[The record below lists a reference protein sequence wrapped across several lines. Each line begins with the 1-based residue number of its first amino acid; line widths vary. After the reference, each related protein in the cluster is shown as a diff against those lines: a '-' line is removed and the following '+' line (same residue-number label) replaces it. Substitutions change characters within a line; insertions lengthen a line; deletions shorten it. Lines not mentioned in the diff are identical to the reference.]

1 MSQIKTTCTNLTTL
15 LHKIRERKEA
25 TDGPVE
31 EDLIADAMLLFAQ
44 LSGQHSRLMRE
55 AEKEFDKIHEVLIS
69 PALIELYFEFLSFL
83 STRHEKKYGQL

>member
-25 TDGPVE
+25 IDGPVE

-55 AEKEFDKIHEVLIS
+55 ADMEYEKIHEVCESLRCLIFITGEINVLFGHTS
-69 PALIELYFEFLSFL
+69 IINR
-83 STRHEKKYGQL
+83 TR

>member
-55 AEKEFDKIHEVLIS
+55 AEMEFDKIHEVLIS
-69 PALIELYFEFLSFL
+69 
-83 STRHEKKYGQL
+83 HHQL